1 MYFFQA
7 SQKVIF
13 AMPIGAEKTWPRGY
27 KSFFML
33 NSVEQNFKRYQEFQL
48 FLGSGEPRILF
59 VPLIN
64 VKLPIIVGI
73 LIFMGRKNFMLS

>member
-33 NSVEQNFKRYQEFQL
+33 NSVQKYQEFQL